1 MLTYVINTSEN
12 RTLDS
17 DRLFDLAGYSKIRWI
32 NCSLSEIDQCA
43 QHIFERQNIL
53 GADSF
58 RIAVIVDFFNFDR
71 VRQPY
76 GRTSYIAETGVD
88 INLYLPYIEIYL
100 LDKLMAYL
108 EKRELRAEDFEVY
121 YVQNTKLETYDF
133 VNNAKTQ
140 LREILS
146 GYAPDGYEPTALPSK
161 PEEKTEE
168 EKAVKGRRSRTKK
181 AEELPEEQIEE
192 DNEEDVRPG
201 DELLYP
207 AFSLYCSKSVSL
219 RFNLT
224 DYPYG
229 TQLATFPQFLEL
241 FGERISQKYDVRR
254 HFYISSYGG
263 GPARAALDTLTL
275 SLHLI
280 RMYEREE
287 SAKES
292 NEEIEINRIDA
303 ESLKDVLVSAWNKI
317 YLARNAATTS
327 GSIYYSLKDNV
338 RVDEE
343 SLQPRYQSETAILTD
358 KRMTDAYE
366 LSPKELYRRISY
378 LSNRT
383 PAELARDKRTE
394 LDRLMNDYLVHRD
407 EVKEFDV
414 KKEFEESKRDGSLQT
429 TTRFPSEEEYLH
441 TVKEKQQEISTRFEN
456 VLAANYVQVDFS
468 DEMEMAEE
476 AYTKYNNAK
485 ACLRKNI
492 IFDAVFLVLTVLSAV
507 VPYIMLQLSSH
518 TVKTITSVF
527 LGAHTTG
534 LFACVF
540 VIAFIIQMLT
550 LSIRFS
556 RAKEALRCAYQ
567 DAYRKEF
574 DSMVQLRMKYTEDL
588 LFIERTR
595 YELRQ
600 LKCLYEANIAKDVT
614 VKLHRELLEE
624 LEGKLGS
631 MLNNLDVEPVLDA
644 DESISGEFDINKP
657 IRSRENRIYK
667 IFSIETIE
675 KLFKR
680 KGRNE

>member
-1 MLTYVINTSEN
+1 
-12 RTLDS
+12 
-17 DRLFDLAGYSKIRWI
+17 
-32 NCSLSEIDQCA
+32 
-43 QHIFERQNIL
+43 
-53 GADSF
+53 
-58 RIAVIVDFFNFDR
+58 
-71 VRQPY
+71 
-76 GRTSYIAETGVD
+76 
-88 INLYLPYIEIYL
+88 
-100 LDKLMAYL
+100 
-108 EKRELRAEDFEVY
+108 
-121 YVQNTKLETYDF
+121 
-133 VNNAKTQ
+133 
-140 LREILS
+140 
-146 GYAPDGYEPTALPSK
+146 
-161 PEEKTEE
+161 
-168 EKAVKGRRSRTKK
+168 
-181 AEELPEEQIEE
+181 
-192 DNEEDVRPG
+192 
-201 DELLYP
+201 
-207 AFSLYCSKSVSL
+207 
-219 RFNLT
+219 
-224 DYPYG
+224 
-229 TQLATFPQFLEL
+229 
-241 FGERISQKYDVRR
+241 
-254 HFYISSYGG
+254 
-263 GPARAALDTLTL
+263 
-275 SLHLI
+275 
-280 RMYEREE
+280 
-287 SAKES
+287 
-292 NEEIEINRIDA
+292 
-303 ESLKDVLVSAWNKI
+303 
-317 YLARNAATTS
+317 
-327 GSIYYSLKDNV
+327 
-338 RVDEE
+338 
-343 SLQPRYQSETAILTD
+343 
-358 KRMTDAYE
+358 MTDAYE

-492 IFDAVFLVLTVLSAV
+492 IFDAIFLVLTVLSAV

-527 LGAHTTG
+527 LGAHTSG

>member
-146 GYAPDGYEPTALPSK
+146 GYAPDGYVPTALPSK

-263 GPARAALDTLTL
+263 GL
-275 SLHLI
+275 
-280 RMYEREE
+280 
-287 SAKES
+287 
-292 NEEIEINRIDA
+292 
-303 ESLKDVLVSAWNKI
+303 
-317 YLARNAATTS
+317 
-327 GSIYYSLKDNV
+327 
-338 RVDEE
+338 
-343 SLQPRYQSETAILTD
+343 
-358 KRMTDAYE
+358 
-366 LSPKELYRRISY
+366 
-378 LSNRT
+378 
-383 PAELARDKRTE
+383 
-394 LDRLMNDYLVHRD
+394 
-407 EVKEFDV
+407 
-414 KKEFEESKRDGSLQT
+414 
-429 TTRFPSEEEYLH
+429 
-441 TVKEKQQEISTRFEN
+441 
-456 VLAANYVQVDFS
+456 
-468 DEMEMAEE
+468 
-476 AYTKYNNAK
+476 
-485 ACLRKNI
+485 
-492 IFDAVFLVLTVLSAV
+492 
-507 VPYIMLQLSSH
+507 
-518 TVKTITSVF
+518 
-527 LGAHTTG
+527 
-534 LFACVF
+534 
-540 VIAFIIQMLT
+540 
-550 LSIRFS
+550 
-556 RAKEALRCAYQ
+556 
-567 DAYRKEF
+567 
-574 DSMVQLRMKYTEDL
+574 
-588 LFIERTR
+588 
-595 YELRQ
+595 
-600 LKCLYEANIAKDVT
+600 
-614 VKLHRELLEE
+614 
-624 LEGKLGS
+624 
-631 MLNNLDVEPVLDA
+631 
-644 DESISGEFDINKP
+644 
-657 IRSRENRIYK
+657 
-667 IFSIETIE
+667 
-675 KLFKR
+675 
-680 KGRNE
+680 